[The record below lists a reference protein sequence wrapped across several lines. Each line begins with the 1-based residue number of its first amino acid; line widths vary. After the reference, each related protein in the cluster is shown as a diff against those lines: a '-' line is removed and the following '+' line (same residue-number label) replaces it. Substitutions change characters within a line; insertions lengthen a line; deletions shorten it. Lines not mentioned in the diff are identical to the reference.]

1 MKDAQTTPE
10 SAASGAAECLGAV
23 DRLLVSALK
32 ALDEAGQNDLACR
45 IAAEAWSATHRLFP
59 DEAQRFN
66 GALHYLCRTRHP
78 REKKTGV
85 PGA

>member
-1 MKDAQTTPE
+1 MKEARTIPE
-10 SAASGAAECLGAV
+10 SQASGAAGCLGAV
-23 DRLLVSALK
+23 DRLLISALK
-32 ALDEAGQNDLACR
+32 ALDEAGQNELACR

-59 DEAQRFN
+59 VEAQRFN

-78 REKKTGV
+78 REKETNV